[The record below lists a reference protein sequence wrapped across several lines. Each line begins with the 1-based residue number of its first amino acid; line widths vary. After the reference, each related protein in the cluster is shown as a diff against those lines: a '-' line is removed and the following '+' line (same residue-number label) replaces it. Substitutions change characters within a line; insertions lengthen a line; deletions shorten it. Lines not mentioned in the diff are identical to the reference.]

1 LVTIEGGGIMTSEA
15 KVIGGSSSLGIG
27 GDNAVDLAGGIVLMS
42 KSVLR
47 SADWKM
53 GSRGSK

>member
-1 LVTIEGGGIMTSEA
+1 MTSEA
-15 KVIGGSSSLGIG
+15 KVILGSSSLGIG
-27 GDNAVDLAGGIVLMS
+27 GDNAVDLAGGITLMS